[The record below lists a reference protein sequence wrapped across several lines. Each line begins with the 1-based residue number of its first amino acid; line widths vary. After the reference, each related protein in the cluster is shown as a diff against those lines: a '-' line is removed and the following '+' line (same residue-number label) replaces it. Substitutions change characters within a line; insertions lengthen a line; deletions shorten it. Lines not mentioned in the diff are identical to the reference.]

1 MHVANAITIPP
12 WVVQSVFVLALG
24 GGLTIICRSL
34 ARSLKSWA
42 REQFES
48 LSAQTRAVA
57 FQVTPN
63 GGTTMSNGDIT
74 KRIEMKLDEHTLT
87 DLNVQMEQAKETKAL
102 REQIAALH
110 ADLQLL
116 NQEKAS

>member
-1 MHVANAITIPP
+1 MAGATAVSIPD
-12 WVVQSVFVLALG
+12 WLIQAVVVLALG

-74 KRIEMKLDEHTLT
+74 KRIEEKIDVHVQT
-87 DLNVQMEQAKETKAL
+87 DLDVQMDQAKETKAL

-116 NQEKAS
+116 NQEKKS

>member
-1 MHVANAITIPP
+1 MAGATAISVPDWLIQA
-12 WVVQSVFVLALG
+12 VVVLALG

-34 ARSLKSWA
+34 ARSVQAWA
-42 REQFES
+42 KEQFEL
-48 LSAQTRAVA
+48 LSAQTKEVA
-57 FQVTPN
+57 YQVTPN

-74 KRIEMKLDEHTLT
+74 KRIEMKIDEHTQT
-87 DLNVQMEQAKETKAL
+87 DLKVQMDQTKEMKAL
-102 REQIAALH
+102 REQLAAYH

>member
-1 MHVANAITIPP
+1 MAGATTISVPD
-12 WVVQSVFVLALG
+12 WLIQAVVVLALG

-87 DLNVQMEQAKETKAL
+87 DLNVQMDQAKETKAL

-116 NQEKAS
+116 NQEKKS

>member
-1 MHVANAITIPP
+1 MAGATTISVPD
-12 WVVQSVFVLALG
+12 WLIQSLVVLALG

-87 DLNVQMEQAKETKAL
+87 DLNVQRDQAKETKAL

>member
-74 KRIEMKLDEHTLT
+74 KRIEEKIDVHVQT
-87 DLNVQMEQAKETKAL
+87 DLDVQRQQTKAIKAL
-102 REQIAALH
+102 QEQIASLH
-110 ADLQLL
+110 ADVQLL